1 MSNNLRR
8 NFLVVCTAI
17 AGTLGIGTA
26 AFADTIPANP
36 MGTSIAD
43 TRDDV
48 VTWVMTYGVP
58 VLAGAVFFGIIVR
71 TGFKWLRRVGNR
83 AAG

>member
-1 MSNNLRR
+1 MKDKINKAVLAS
-8 NFLVVCTAI
+8 VVSLM
-17 AGTLGIGTA
+17 TLSVGGV

-36 MGTSIAD
+36 MGTSSQD

-58 VLAGAVFFGIIVR
+58 ILAGATVFGILIR
-71 TGFKWLRRVGNR
+71 AGFKWLRRIGNR
-83 AAG
+83 AAA